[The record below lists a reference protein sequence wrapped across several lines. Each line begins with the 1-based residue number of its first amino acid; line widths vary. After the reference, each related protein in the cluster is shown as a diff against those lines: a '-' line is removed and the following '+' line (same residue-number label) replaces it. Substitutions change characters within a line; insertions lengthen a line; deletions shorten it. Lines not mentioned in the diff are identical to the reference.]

1 MAENPK
7 LRVEQVS
14 SGDRQLKV
22 LVDNGLVDFHCNGCQ
37 QKLLCLQLTAIK
49 GDTSI
54 KVLSRVAVECGT
66 CGSYSDVKQ
75 ITGKFSPG
83 APSDDMIFD
92 VVDGD
97 GAPVEADVF
106 FKAWKK

>member
-1 MAENPK
+1 MENPK
-7 LRVEQVS
+7 LRV
-14 SGDRQLKV
+14 GHADRKDRPLKG
-22 LVDNGLVDFHCNGCQ
+22 LVDNGIVNFQCNGCNQ
-37 QKLLCLQLTAIK
+37 ELLCLQLITIK
-49 GDTSI
+49 DHTGAQ
-54 KVLSRVAVECGT
+54 VLTRVVVECGT
-66 CGSYSDVKQ
+66 CGSYSDVQ
-75 ITGKFSPG
+75 QVSGKFSPG